1 MLSTINTE
9 GGFGNVTPQ
18 EARFLKTQE
27 DNFINS
33 RASLLRKNNNI
44 DTSLYDKY
52 NVKIGLRNKNG
63 TGVCVGLTRVSDVH
77 GYETDEQGN
86 KIPAPGKLL
95 YRGIS
100 VENIVNACISENRFG
115 YEETSYL
122 LLFGKLPTEYE
133 LNDYKK
139 ILGARRELPKGFARD
154 TILGSPSRS
163 VMNQLAKEVLALYSY
178 DNKPDDISAENVF
191 RQSIQLISYFPS
203 LLAYSYQ
210 AKRSHFDNQSLHLHY
225 PSSELSTAENILR
238 LIRPT
243 GEYTDIEAKL
253 LDIAMILH
261 AEHGGGNNSTFTTHL
276 VSSTGTDTYSAIAA
290 AIGSLK
296 GPKHGG
302 ANLAVIYM
310 MQDLKENVTDI
321 TDFKQVENYLRKV
334 IKGEAN
340 DGSGLIYGL
349 GHAVYTLSDP
359 RAQLLKRMA
368 RRLAEENG
376 LMDEFML
383 YDFIE
388 NTGSRIF
395 SEMTGSDVVLP
406 ANVDLYSGF
415 VYHAL
420 NIPLDLATPIFAAAR
435 ISGWCAHRIEELTGS
450 NRIMRPAYKC
460 IADDQP
466 YIPIAKRLMKS
477 PPGRHTCARH
487 RVISRYGIPQQICYI
502 SSRSRSVILRRSE
515 SIRPSFFIFDIS
527 RTIAL
532 RSTHI

>member
-1 MLSTINTE
+1 MKGALVMLSTINTE

-100 VENIVNACISENRFG
+100 VENIVNACINENRFG

-466 YIPIAKRLMKS
+466 YIPIAKR
-477 PPGRHTCARH
+477 
-487 RVISRYGIPQQICYI
+487 
-502 SSRSRSVILRRSE
+502 
-515 SIRPSFFIFDIS
+515 
-527 RTIAL
+527 
-532 RSTHI
+532 